1 MTAVAV
7 TELKN
12 NFKIYA
18 GKVSQGE
25 TVLVKRP
32 KDEPNI
38 IMMSENEYESMRR
51 AMLYYTKMMEG
62 IVAKEEDAEKIT
74 LYKRIKHK
82 TLEERIAEMGVPL
95 ENTGEYDWGEPA
107 EGEYW

>member
-1 MTAVAV
+1 MTAVAA

-12 NFKIYA
+12 NFKVYA

-25 TVLVKRP
+25 KILVKRP

-51 AMLYYTKMMEG
+51 AMIYYTKMMEG
-62 IVAKEEDAEKIT
+62 IVAREEDEQKIT

-82 TLEERIAEMGVPL
+82 TLEERVAEMGIPIGHS
-95 ENTGEYDWGEPA
+95 EEYDWGEPQ
-107 EGEYW
+107 GREYW